1 MPLTPSASDPT
12 KPDLTLVQ
20 RACWDIINLVYTTS
34 DDEQDPSSPMRLT
47 LKLRILGGSDV
58 ILAPQYG
65 NLATA
70 SIEVLTVPDTVVWM
84 GYGSPAEINLRP
96 HWAKE
101 WDGLRFHGQNSREY
115 IRDVA
120 CKKQFEEFPSV
131 VDGIGSQQGWT

>member
-1 MPLTPSASDPT
+1 
-12 KPDLTLVQ
+12 
-20 RACWDIINLVYTTS
+20 
-34 DDEQDPSSPMRLT
+34 MRLT
-47 LKLRILGGSDV
+47 LELRILGGSDV

-84 GYGSPAEINLRP
+84 GYGSPAEIN
-96 HWAKE
+96 
-101 WDGLRFHGQNSREY
+101 NSREY